1 MVRTQHALLY
11 CRPGSAAKALTTWVR
26 MWPSGESGLLQVGY
40 GLNGGGTER
49 LGQQM
54 DMNGGGAEGLGES
67 WDLPLVWVVVG
78 RRQRITSHQSCRLTG
93 VAAHPS
99 LSAG

>member
-1 MVRTQHALLY
+1 MVRIQHALLY

-54 DMNGGGAEGLGES
+54 DIKGE
-67 WDLPLVWVVVG
+67 G
-78 RRQRITSHQSCRLTG
+78 RRDSGRAGTCRLFG
-93 VAAHPS
+93 
-99 LSAG
+99 LLLAGDRGSPLTSRVG